1 LKRYLN
7 KLLDWPLQAKAML
20 WICISQM
27 IFSSILLFGVIHRTD
42 HTMRMQAGALQRE
55 IDTLLTTALVNPLLQ
70 RDFVSLQQIAND
82 LLVKNTVN
90 GLAITGFNGT
100 QYAEIEKNSALL
112 NIQKS
117 EDAQGINWNV
127 DTELKRVL
135 VINYGTQELATVR
148 YSLPLDTQV
157 KERTELV
164 KQFILI
170 ALGIAALA
178 IVSGGYL
185 SGRIVTRVRAMK
197 RISDR
202 AILGDYSSRIVIR
215 SKDEL
220 GGLAMGLNQL
230 ADSVNERMKA
240 LTQSE
245 VLKTSY
251 LYAAQTEQARL
262 TALLDSMRFGIVFFN
277 NQQEL
282 IYSNE
287 AVKKIWPAGLPE
299 FVGQATNH
307 GRERMLDDGRIIFET
322 SHTVLSNV
330 LEVEFSSA
338 AQADDS
344 AIAPNAPN
352 APNAIGSLWVFEDV
366 TTERQAE
373 MTIRFLAERDPL
385 TGLYNRRSF
394 TTALQQAIEKQPDVP
409 MALVYVDL
417 DDFKLINDLK
427 GHQQGDKVLI
437 DIASKLA
444 SVTRSSDVV
453 ARIGGDEFVVL
464 VTGITPEDQA
474 NWCDRLLL
482 QLSSNTLS
490 GEHSTVSCSVGMAWY
505 PRDGG
510 NPESLLAAA
519 DQAMYDAKRAGKNAW
534 RNFQEQT
541 SRTAEKVKTVL
552 WAERISNALRTDGFD
567 IFLQGVHHADTRAI
581 HHFEALIRMPDPQNP
596 GTRFNPGEFI
606 GYAEESGKITQLDR
620 WMIKH
625 CIALLAE
632 HPALPPIAVNISA
645 VSLSDSSFPCFVA
658 EQLLAFNV
666 SGKRLHLE
674 LTETAALSDINIAQA
689 AVAAL
694 QRLDCEI
701 CLDDFGSG
709 FTSLSYLKLIQA
721 NYLKIDGMFIRGI
734 NDDRE
739 NQVLLRAI
747 VDIAASSGRLTVA
760 EWIEDEAMLETVRGY
775 KVDLVQ
781 GYHLSKPA
789 PAKEAIDR
797 LLVTQA

>member
-1 LKRYLN
+1 
-7 KLLDWPLQAKAML
+7 
-20 WICISQM
+20 
-27 IFSSILLFGVIHRTD
+27 
-42 HTMRMQAGALQRE
+42 MQAGTLQRE

-70 RDFVSLQQIAND
+70 RDFVLLQQIAGD
-82 LLVKNTVN
+82 LMVKNTVN
-90 GLAITGFNGT
+90 SIAITGYNGT
-100 QYAEIEKNSALL
+100 QYTETEKNSALL
-112 NIQKS
+112 SIQNS
-117 EDAQGINWNV
+117 DDPQAINWNT
-127 DTELKRVL
+127 DTALKRIV

-148 YSLPLDTQV
+148 YSLPLDSQV

-170 ALGIAALA
+170 ALAVAALA
-178 IVSGGYL
+178 IVSGVYL

-202 AILGDYSSRIVIR
+202 VILGDYSSRIVIT

-230 ADSVNERMKA
+230 ADSVNERMNA

-251 LYAAQTEQARL
+251 LHAAQTEQARL

-330 LEVEFSSA
+330 LEV
-338 AQADDS
+338 DDS
-344 AIAPNAPN
+344 PNASN
-352 APNAIGSLWVFEDV
+352 ASNAIGSLWVFEDV

-394 TTALQQAIEKQPDVP
+394 TTALQQTIEKQPDVP

-505 PRDGG
+505 PRDGS

-519 DQAMYDAKRAGKNAW
+519 DHAMYDAKRAGKNAW
-534 RNFQEQT
+534 RNFQEQA
-541 SRTAEKVKTVL
+541 SRTAEKVNAVL
-552 WAERISNALRTDGFD
+552 WAERISIALRTDGFE

-581 HHFEALIRMPDPQNP
+581 HHFEALIRMPDPQDP

-606 GYAEESGKITQLDR
+606 GYAEESGKITQVDR

-632 HPALPPIAVNISA
+632 HPALPPIAVNMSA
-645 VSLSDSSFPCFVA
+645 VSLSDSSFPHFVA
-658 EQLLAFNV
+658 EQLLALNV

-694 QRLDCEI
+694 QRLGCDI

-709 FTSLSYLKLIQA
+709 FTSLSYLKLIKA

-789 PAKEAIDR
+789 PAIEVIDR
-797 LLVTQA
+797 LLITQT